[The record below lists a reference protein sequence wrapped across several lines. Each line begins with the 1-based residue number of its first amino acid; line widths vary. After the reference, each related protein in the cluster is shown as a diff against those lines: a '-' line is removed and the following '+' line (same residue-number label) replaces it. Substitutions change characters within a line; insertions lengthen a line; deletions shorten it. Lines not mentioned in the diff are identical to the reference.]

1 MALEPPHVVKVEE
14 SFLSTHDQV
23 FESVRAVKTELLA
36 LGGSNLVVLHAHAC
50 LEGQRLTAVIQEF
63 LPEFRSNVHIYG
75 NEHDSKC
82 SNQRN
87 AT

>member
-1 MALEPPHVVKVEE
+1 MASEPPHVVKVEE
-14 SFLSTHDQV
+14 SFLTTHDQV
-23 FESVRAVKTELLA
+23 FKSVRAVKSKLLA
-36 LGGSNLVVLHAHAC
+36 VRGSNLVVLHAHAC
-50 LEGQRLTAVIQEF
+50 LEGQRLIEVAQGL
-63 LPEFRSNVHIYG
+63 LPEFRSNVYIYG